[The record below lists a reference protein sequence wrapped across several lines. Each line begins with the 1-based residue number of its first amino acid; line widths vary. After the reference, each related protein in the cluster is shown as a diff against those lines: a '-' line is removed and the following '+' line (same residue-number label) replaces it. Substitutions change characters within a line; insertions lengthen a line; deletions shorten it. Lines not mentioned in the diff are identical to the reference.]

1 MPKSI
6 HTIAESVR
14 ESPRLAS
21 IQVPVTFQEILK
33 TRYTSELEAWIKI
46 VPKDSWKLALLKNE
60 TTIRQLQMKIKHL
73 EAELW

>member
-21 IQVPVTFQEILK
+21 IQEPVTFQEILK
-33 TRYTSELEAWIKI
+33 TRYNSELEAWIKI